1 MLGCLKMDN
10 HEKLDGVFFFDQEYR
25 IYMDHFP
32 SNPVVPG
39 SVIVDAFIEACKRL
53 GIKEDTFLI
62 ENFRFARFVS
72 PGKYNFRIQEIKGGI
87 GCTLYNKSQKVV
99 TGKLRYET

>member
-10 HEKLDGVFFFDQEYR
+10 QAKLDGVFFFDPEDR

-39 SVIVDAFIEACKRL
+39 SVIVNAFMEACKRL